1 MTETAANTDAN
12 IILLHGDEQVGMRA
26 ALQEIVEAQPESGM
40 AELNLIRLDGGNV
53 SLSDVANHLQLL
65 PLGVEGRL
73 VILNNA
79 LALARSKEE
88 QQKFIG
94 LLDHLPPTTTVVLV
108 IEDSQFTKKGQKFWA
123 AFEKERWFKDWLGD
137 NTNKVWVQEF
147 LRPSPREMAH
157 WLIETAGVMDAKLDP
172 QAAFEL
178 ANAVGN
184 DTLLAH
190 LELYKLQTYTAGER
204 SITSEDVRLLVS
216 PVGREDI
223 FALVD
228 AIAEGNAK
236 TALKLLE
243 VSLQKQPAP
252 ILFSMIAR
260 QFRLLITAAE
270 IVSEGGSLQT
280 VQHEMNLA
288 DWLAEKYI
296 RQARRFNLPGL
307 ESIYQHLS
315 ALDAQI
321 KESHIQDELALE
333 MFVAQMAKK

>member
-1 MTETAANTDAN
+1 MTEAAINKDAN
-12 IILLHGDEQVGMRA
+12 IVLLHGDEQVGMRA
-26 ALQEIVEAQPESGM
+26 ALEEIMKAQPESGM
-40 AELNLIRLDGGNV
+40 ADLNLIHLDGGSV

-65 PLGVEGRL
+65 PLGAEGRL

-94 LLDHLPPTTTVVLV
+94 LLDHIPPTTTVVLV
-108 IEDSQFTKKGQKFWA
+108 IEDSQFTRKGQKFWA
-123 AFEKERWFKDWLGD
+123 AMEKERWFKDWLGD
-137 NTNKVWVQEF
+137 NKNRVWVQEF
-147 LRPSPREMAH
+147 LRPAPREMAP
-157 WLIETAGVMDAKLDP
+157 WLIKTAGAMDAKLDP

-190 LELYKLQTYTAGER
+190 TELFKLRTYTNGER

-252 ILFSMIAR
+252 MLFSMIAR
-260 QFRLLITAAE
+260 QFRFLITAAE
-270 IVSEGGSLQT
+270 IINEEGSLQT
-280 VQHEMNLA
+280 VQQEMNIA
-288 DWLAEKYI
+288 DWLAEKYM
-296 RQARRFNLPGL
+296 RQARRFNLPEL
-307 ESIYQHLS
+307 EGIYQRLS
-315 ALDAQI
+315 ALDAQM
-321 KESHIQDELALE
+321 KGSHIPDELALE
-333 MFVAQMAKK
+333 MFVAQMARK